1 MSRRSDDPRGRSA
14 RPFDPRLLRALPAT
28 RGPVALLSV
37 LGVLGGVT
45 AVAQAVVLALLVA
58 QVVGGGPLGPVL
70 AGLVALLILRGA
82 LAGAGEYVA
91 RRAGQRVSGQVR
103 LAVLRRW
110 SARPEEERP
119 PTDVAL
125 TRATDGVSALEPYV
139 ARYLPALVT
148 AAVVP
153 VLAVVVL
160 AVVDVWSALIVVLT
174 LPLLPVFAALV
185 GQHTQE
191 QTERRWGAMA
201 QLAGHFLDVVRGLP
215 TLVAYGRARHQVA
228 VVREVGERHRAAT
241 TATLRTAFLSTA
253 ALELLATISVA
264 LVAVAVGLRLA
275 YGAMDLSVG
284 LVAILLAPE
293 AYWPVRRVGAEFHNA
308 ADGSTALAELAADG
322 VLDVDPAPAE
332 DGREVDAQQEGTG
345 GTQEQGP
352 AERVGLHALSYAHR
366 GRSRTLV
373 DVDLSTTVAPGLTA
387 LTGPSGAGKTTVL
400 ELLAGLRV
408 PTAGSVTAP
417 RAHLAS
423 QRPVLLPGTVRDNL
437 LLVAPG
443 LPTSGPSG
451 LQAGPRVDDRD
462 GLADDALVDALRRV
476 GLWDDLEDRDGL
488 DTDLGEDGFGL
499 SAGQRARLALARALL
514 SDGPLVLLDEPTAN
528 VAAGS
533 VPLLHGVVLDL
544 AAHRRVVAV
553 THDPDLVALA
563 DDHWHLEP
571 APLEDRGTAPRLH
584 TTRAAPVA
592 ATARG
597 ARTARDRSG
606 STSTDRTL
614 PVPDAGSASA
624 DGPADD
630 HDRIPL
636 LRAPRGRAGLAAAC
650 LLGGLSVGA
659 GVALTATSGWLIVQ
673 ASTQPVVLTLMVAI
687 VGVRAFGLARPVLRY
702 AERVLSHDVALA
714 DLADRRAEVFARLV
728 PLTPARL
735 GRRSR
740 GELLTAVVRDLDDVV
755 DEQVRVTVPAWST
768 VIATVVGALVAGWHL
783 PVAGLV
789 VALGGLLVL
798 GVGATGYA
806 AERAAQGSVV
816 AARGRVRHTVTA
828 LISRLLQVQ
837 ATTGLHADRT
847 RLLLPVVD
855 GERDQLR
862 AESRLAAAR
871 GGTMAALWLVVAGT
885 TAAVAVLVAAA
896 HSGGDLSGPYA
907 ALVALVPM
915 ALADAWLGLADVA
928 GARARARAAAARLVR
943 VLDQEPAVA
952 GRGRERLPAGAPTE
966 VRWDGVGAR
975 WPAHVARAGHECGV
989 PAPGVAAEA
998 TAPGVHVR
1006 LDLPPTDLDLPAGER
1021 MSLTGPNGTGKST
1034 ALAVLARHLDPEVGQ
1049 ATVAG
1054 TDLLD
1059 LDLEQTRSRI
1069 ALVDDEPHAFA
1080 GSVRANLA
1088 LAAPHVDDAAMRTA
1102 LRTVDLGHWF
1112 STLPQGL
1119 DTPLTG
1125 LSGGERARLSMARA
1139 LLADRPLVLLDEPTA
1154 HLDDATAERALTGL
1168 DRQVG
1173 AAATVVA
1180 VSHRPVG
1187 PARDWPQVRPGGDR
1201 LLAAAQDGGR
1211 PVH

>member
-1 MSRRSDDPRGRSA
+1 MSGRRHPRGRSA
-14 RPFDPRLLRALPAT
+14 RTGPFDPRLLEALPAT
-28 RGPVALLSV
+28 RGPVAVLSV
-37 LGVLGGVT
+37 LGVLGGVA

-58 QVVGGGPLGPVL
+58 QVVGGGPVGPVL
-70 AGLVALLILRGA
+70 AGLVGLLALRG
-82 LAGAGEYVA
+82 LLGGAGEYAA

-125 TRATDGVSALEPYV
+125 TRATDGVTALKPYV

-148 AAVVP
+148 AAIVP
-153 VLAVVVL
+153 ALTVLVL

-185 GQHTQE
+185 GRHTQE

-201 QLAGHFLDVVRGLP
+201 LLGGHFLDVVRGLP
-215 TLVAYGRARHQVA
+215 TLVAYGRADHQVG

-275 YGAMDLSVG
+275 YGAMDLTVG

-293 AYWPVRRVGAEFHNA
+293 AYWPVRRVGAEFHSA
-308 ADGSTALAELAADG
+308 ADGATALAELAADG
-322 VLDVDPAPAE
+322 VLDVDDAPDVAAAPA
-332 DGREVDAQQEGTG
+332 GNPPALGPVDH
-345 GTQEQGP
+345 
-352 AERVGLHALSYAHR
+352 VGLHALSYAHR

-373 DVDLSTTVAPGLTA
+373 DVELTTPASPGLTV

-408 PTAGSVTAP
+408 PAAGSVVAP
-417 RAHLAS
+417 RAFLAS

-437 LLVAPG
+437 LLVAP
-443 LPTSGPSG
+443 T
-451 LQAGPRVDDRD
+451 D
-462 GLADDALVDALRRV
+462 GSDATLVDALRRV
-476 GLWDDLEDRDGL
+476 GLWDDLAARDGL
-488 DTDLGEDGFGL
+488 ETDLGEDGFGL

-514 SDGPLVLLDEPTAN
+514 SDAPLVLLDEPTAN

-533 VPLLHGVVLDL
+533 VPLLHRAVLDL
-544 AAHRRVVAV
+544 ATRRRVVAV
-553 THDPDLVALA
+553 THDPDLAALA
-563 DDHWHLEP
+563 DDRWHLEP
-571 APLEDRGTAPRLH
+571 VPLDDP
-584 TTRAAPVA
+584 AAAVPPA
-592 ATARG
+592 GGPARSDAARG
-597 ARTARDRSG
+597 RDEG
-606 STSTDRTL
+606 T
-614 PVPDAGSASA
+614 
-624 DGPADD
+624 
-630 HDRIPL
+630 PL
-636 LRAPRGRAGLAAAC
+636 LGALRGRAGLAAAC
-650 LLGGLSVGA
+650 VLGGLSVGA

-702 AERVLSHDVALA
+702 AERVVSHDVALA
-714 DLADRRAEVFARLV
+714 DLADRRAAVFARLV

-768 VIATVVGALVAGWHL
+768 GIATVVGAVVAAWHL
-783 PVAGLV
+783 PSAGLV
-789 VALGGLLVL
+789 VALGGLLAL
-798 GVGATGYA
+798 GVGAAGYA
-806 AERAAQGSVV
+806 AERAAQGTVV

-828 LISRLLQVQ
+828 LVTRLLQVQ

-847 RLLLPVVD
+847 RLLAHVVD
-855 GERDQLR
+855 GEHDQLR

-871 GGTMAALWLVVAGT
+871 GTTVALLWLVVAGT
-885 TAAVAVLVAAA
+885 TALVAVLVADALAA
-896 HSGGDLSGPYA
+896 GALSGPYA

-915 ALADAWLGLADVA
+915 ALADAWVGLADVA
-928 GARARARAAAARLVR
+928 GARARARAAAARLDR
-943 VLDQEPAVA
+943 VLGQEPAVA
-952 GRGRERLPAGAPTE
+952 GAGRRRLPAGAPSD
-966 VRWDGVGAR
+966 VRWDGVAAS
-975 WPAHVARAGHECGV
+975 WPTDAGRADVGRADV
-989 PAPGVAAEA
+989 PP
-998 TAPGVHVR
+998 
-1006 LDLPPTDLDLPAGER
+1006 DLLPTDLDLPAGAR
-1021 MSLTGPNGTGKST
+1021 VSLTGPNGTGKST
-1034 ALAVLARHLDPEVGQ
+1034 ALAVLARHLDPTAGR
-1049 ATVAG
+1049 ATTAG
-1054 TDLLD
+1054 TDVLD
-1059 LDLEQTRSRI
+1059 LDLAQTRSRI

-1088 LAAPHVDDAAMRTA
+1088 LAAPGADDEEMVRA

-1112 STLPQGL
+1112 ATLPDGL

-1139 LLADRPLVLLDEPTA
+1139 VLADRPLVLLDEPTA
-1154 HLDDATAERALTGL
+1154 HLDDATAERALAGM
-1168 DRQVG
+1168 DGQVG
-1173 AAATVVA
+1173 ATTTVVS

-1187 PARDWPQVRPGGDR
+1187 PARDWPQVTPGSAR
-1201 LLAAAQDGGR
+1201 ALAAAQDGAR